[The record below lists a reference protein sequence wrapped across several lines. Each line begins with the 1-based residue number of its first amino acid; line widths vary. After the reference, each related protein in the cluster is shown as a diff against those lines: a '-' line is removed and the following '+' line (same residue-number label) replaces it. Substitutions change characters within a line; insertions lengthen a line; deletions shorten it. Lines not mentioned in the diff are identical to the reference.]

1 MSIAIIKTIL
11 YIGLALIVIGIPVVL
26 FLREVYLSWIE
37 ERQWKIKEN
46 KKLQLLKWSQ
56 TKEATDQLI
65 EDYDAEIYYKQIY
78 KKEGDNEQKFT

>member
-1 MSIAIIKTIL
+1 MSLAIIKTIL
-11 YIGLALIVIGIPVVL
+11 YIGLALIVIGIFVVL

-56 TKEATDQLI
+56 TKEATNQLI
-65 EDYDAEIYYKQIY
+65 EDYEAEIYYKQIY
-78 KKEGDNEQKFT
+78 KKEEGQ

>member
-1 MSIAIIKTIL
+1 MSLAIIKTIL
-11 YIGLALIVIGIPVVL
+11 YIGLALIVIGIFVVL

-56 TKEATDQLI
+56 TKEATNQLI

-78 KKEGDNEQKFT
+78 KKEGGQ

>member
-1 MSIAIIKTIL
+1 MSLAIIKTIL
-11 YIGLALIVIGIPVVL
+11 YIGLALIVIGIFVVL

-56 TKEATDQLI
+56 TKEATNQLI

-78 KKEGDNEQKFT
+78 KKEEGQ